1 MENFSTQLNQ
11 VPNRIHVAGHIVGE
25 VTSGVFKKSII
36 GSRHILRKPRAIA
49 LAVESLCQAE
59 QVGASEIQITDKESG
74 SVYSCSIEHF
84 KEYAFPIQRG
94 GFEPQLALPIERFIT
109 STPLE
114 YKSRTMKRG
123 EIKHKSSSGRRIRNP
138 RGLRLESPRQ
148 LLFKGMA

>member
-1 MENFSTQLNQ
+1 MENFSTQSNQ
-11 VPNRIHVAGHIVGE
+11 APIRIRVAGYIVGE
-25 VTSGVFKKSII
+25 VASGVFTKSIF

-49 LAVESLCQAE
+49 LAVESLTQAE
-59 QVGASEIQITDKESG
+59 QVGAHDIQITDKESG
-74 SVYSCSIEHF
+74 WVYSCSIEQF

-114 YKSRTMKRG
+114 YKSQTMKRG
-123 EIKHKSSSGRRIRNP
+123 EIKHKPGSGRRIRNP
-138 RGLRLESPRQ
+138 RVLRLESPRQ